1 MFVRPDSDK
10 QDPGT
15 TIGQIFFS
23 RNGRR
28 GGLGGVPNAQ
38 VPTSPNCVRTGPS
51 WAKLPERLTVK
62 LRGSTAVQQL
72 LFDRLFTWPLD
83 QPRHAT
89 KHFRSPVDARSPP
102 VCQNYTLDA
111 QGKKLGPRFDGDSRH
126 ERRSGGRIPPAKPI
140 TSVPGRTR
148 PSPSIH
154 GYIRPPSPGTLARA
168 ADRTIPSSDR
178 VFATPGRSRP
188 SA

>member
-1 MFVRPDSDK
+1 METPTGKQVMLPRAARCKILQICPVEARGIEPRSRGPSMKASTCVACQFPMCIRRSHRVRYTGLRQAGSRDNYRPD
-10 QDPGT
+10 
-15 TIGQIFFS
+15 FFS

-72 LFDRLFTWPLD
+72 LFDRLFTWPAD

-102 VCQNYTLDA
+102 VHPNYTLHTL
-111 QGKKLGPRFDGDSRH
+111 GKKLD
-126 ERRSGGRIPPAKPI
+126 
-140 TSVPGRTR
+140 
-148 PSPSIH
+148 
-154 GYIRPPSPGTLARA
+154 
-168 ADRTIPSSDR
+168 
-178 VFATPGRSRP
+178 TPFCG
-188 SA
+188 